1 MEIIQC
7 SNTSLYY
14 KYMHIPTKVWEQNYG
29 QQVFFVGFALA
40 RFSTKNCATLG
51 LTQSMTCSGAQQ

>member
-7 SNTSLYY
+7 SNASLYY

-29 QQVFFVGFALA
+29 QQVFFVGFALPD
-40 RFSTKNCATLG
+40 F
-51 LTQSMTCSGAQQ
+51 QQKIVRH